1 MPKVEGVKYV
11 LLDIDVLATEWDDA
25 SFKPYRDAFPEEYR
39 SSPAALQ
46 AHVEGLTKRDVKVA
60 YLKNLQGYL
69 WEDGYKSG
77 AYSTPLFPDVAP
89 RLKAWKDDGVRLAI
103 YSSGSVF
110 AQKLLFQH
118 VSVGD
123 YTAAVAGQKR
133 SPATASNTDD
143 GNAEP
148 AKKAARR
155 SSRNKPTTNDA
166 ISTDQDKP
174 DAGITSATQ
183 PTGTEDLRGLM
194 TEDGWFDT
202 TNAGL
207 KAEATSYEKIV
218 QALRWKPAETLF
230 LTDNVKEY
238 DAADSAKLKVLLLDR
253 PGNAVVSDDDKAR
266 LQIVSSLEDIDLTS
280 SKPSDGKKSVPTD
293 EKKEES

>member
-1 MPKVEGVKYV
+1 MPKVEGVKNV
-11 LLDIDVLATEWDDA
+11 LLDIDVLATKWDNT
-25 SFKPYRDAFPEEYR
+25 SFKPYRDAFPDEYR
-39 SSPAALQ
+39 SSPTALQ
-46 AHVEGLTKRDVKVA
+46 AHVEDLTKRDVKVA

-77 AYSTPLFPDVAP
+77 AYSTPLFLDVAP

-118 VSVGD
+118 VSVGNE
-123 YTAAVAGQKR
+123 TAAIAGQKR
-133 SPATASNTDD
+133 SAATASNTDD
-143 GNAEP
+143 GDAEP
-148 AKKAARR
+148 AKKAPRR
-155 SSRNKPTTNDA
+155 SSRNKPTTNDT
-166 ISTDQDKP
+166 ISADQDKP
-174 DAGITSATQ
+174 DAGITSTTQ
-183 PTGTEDLRGLM
+183 PKGTEDLRGLM

-218 QALRWKPAETLF
+218 QALSWGPAETLF

-253 PGNAVVSDDDKAR
+253 PGNGVVSDDDKAR
-266 LQIVSSLEDIDLTS
+266 LRIVPSLKDIDLTS
-280 SKPSDGKKSVPTD
+280 SKPTYEMNSVAIEE
-293 EKKEES
+293 EKVES